1 MADMV
6 QRVGRKP
13 EQRPKTTIGQASEQ
27 KTSPAQQQWAINLSQ
42 TLEAPL
48 EKVEAQLRSE
58 MGMNENCEDLDQP
71 ASNASFLDMSG
82 PLPDDDFYDYG
93 ELDREDNPVADPDG
107 VIHGALWEKND
118 FEALS
123 AGNDPEPLP
132 DIIMDEFGNV
142 EIPRESLLDDYYVR
156 LGGDNREL
164 PPKGLQ
170 LLITAERLRA
180 VAEALIEKEGETILS
195 GEADFSKIKLLPL
208 TQKEIMAPL
217 GMGKELRS
225 KMTNRY
231 VKTPYWGILH
241 LSVFFQG
248 AKKEWR
254 NILDYVRK
262 KLKGED
268 LENPYANRVLW
279 NDVKRE
285 YSLEHKDD
293 RQLRN
298 KLMEAGIP
306 LKKPRNDI
314 HKFTK
319 KWQEKGDINQVQ
331 LLDIPG
337 IRVDLQKKFDM
348 FSTKQTLQCREK
360 QYIPFVEERMR
371 AVLQELGVKIT

>member
-1 MADMV
+1 MADLV
-6 QRVGRKP
+6 QRVGGKQ
-13 EQRPKTTIGQASEQ
+13 EQRPKRTIGQALEQ
-27 KTSPAQQQWAINLSQ
+27 KTSPGQQQWAINLSK

-58 MGMNENCEDLDQP
+58 MGMNENCEALDQP
-71 ASNASFLDMSG
+71 ASRASFLDMSG
-82 PLPDDDFYDYG
+82 PFPDDDFYDYS
-93 ELDREDNPVADPDG
+93 ELDKEDNPVADPDG
-107 VIHGALWEKND
+107 AIYGSSWEKND

-123 AGNDPEPLP
+123 AGNDPEPVP
-132 DIIMDEFGNV
+132 DIIIDEFGNV

-156 LGGDNREL
+156 LGDDSREL

-170 LLITAERLRA
+170 LLNTAQMLRA
-180 VAEALIEKEGETILS
+180 VAEVLIEREGDIILS

-225 KMTNRY
+225 RMTNRY

-248 AKKEWR
+248 VEEEWR
-254 NILDYVRK
+254 NILEYVRE

-268 LENPYANRVLW
+268 LENPYPNNVLW
-279 NDVKRE
+279 DDVKRR
-285 YSLEHKDD
+285 YLLGHKDD

-306 LKKPRNDI
+306 LKKPREDI
-314 HKFTK
+314 YTFTK
-319 KWQEKGDINQVQ
+319 KWQKKGSVHNVGLQ
-331 LLDIPG
+331 DIPG
-337 IRVDLQKKFDM
+337 IRLELQQEFNM
-348 FSTKQTLQCREK
+348 FSKGQALQCRRN
-360 QYIPFVEERMR
+360 QYIPFVEKRIR